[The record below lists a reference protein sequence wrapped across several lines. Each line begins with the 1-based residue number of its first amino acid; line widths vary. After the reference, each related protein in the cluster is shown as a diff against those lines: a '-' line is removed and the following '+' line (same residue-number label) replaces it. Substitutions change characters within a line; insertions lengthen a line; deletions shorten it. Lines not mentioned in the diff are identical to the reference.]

1 MKIRLSVFAISERY
15 LVIKETDGMRIGKK
29 EGGSVQEKERREER
43 KGGRAT
49 FGGPGESSGFSL
61 LIQ

>member
-43 KGGRAT
+43 KGG
-49 FGGPGESSGFSL
+49 
-61 LIQ
+61 